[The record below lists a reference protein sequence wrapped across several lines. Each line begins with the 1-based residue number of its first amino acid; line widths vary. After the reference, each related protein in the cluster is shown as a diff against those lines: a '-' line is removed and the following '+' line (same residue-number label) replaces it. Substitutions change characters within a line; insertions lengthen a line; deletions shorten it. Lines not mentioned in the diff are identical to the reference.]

1 MEQYFTD
8 LRNNQLPAVS
18 YLVPSGTS
26 EHPPGSIQA
35 GSRFVRGLVNAL
47 MASSAWDSSAFM
59 WTYDD
64 WGGWYDHV
72 KPPTVDQYGYGFR
85 APAML
90 VSPYAKK
97 GEVNH
102 TTIDFTSQLK
112 FIENNWAVKPLA
124 KRDAAAN
131 DISSAFDFAMRP
143 REAIVLSEQR
153 QASKP
158 PPPATG
164 IVYTL
169 YGLALA
175 VPFLVLG
182 FSRLLPRLRARALGK
197 GKL

>member
-1 MEQYFTD
+1 
-8 LRNNQLPAVS
+8 
-18 YLVPSGTS
+18 
-26 EHPPGSIQA
+26 
-35 GSRFVRGLVNAL
+35 
-47 MASSAWDSSAFM
+47 M

-72 KPPTVDQYGYGFR
+72 KPPQVDQYGYGFR
-85 APAML
+85 APALL

-112 FIENNWAVKPLA
+112 FIQNNWGVEPLA

-131 DISSAFDFAMRP
+131 DISSAFDFAAPPRP
-143 REAIVLSEQR
+143 PIVLAEER
-153 QASKP
+153 DVPKP

-175 VPFLVLG
+175 VPVMVLG
-182 FSRLLPRLRARALGK
+182 FGRLRPGLRLKPRGRGK
-197 GKL
+197 T